1 MEKRILLTECAD
13 ATGLIAK
20 ITDTCFSHGLH
31 VIRQDQF
38 ASREDSKFFMRSV
51 LEGDFANSGEIISE
65 IKAKLPEGAKV
76 SLNDLRRR
84 RLCVLVTKEAGE
96 AGGFPEKIAAA
107 RAAGVRTVV
116 IRRPVEHGVSLEEI
130 LQEVRKLSSRE

>member
-1 MEKRILLTECAD
+1 MTASLLACERAGVPHRNVVAMYGPFSQEMNEAILRQFRID
-13 ATGLIAK
+13 W
-20 ITDTCFSHGLH
+20 
-31 VIRQDQF
+31 
-38 ASREDSKFFMRSV
+38 
-51 LEGDFANSGEIISE
+51 
-65 IKAKLPEGAKV
+65 
-76 SLNDLRRR
+76 
-84 RLCVLVTKEAGE
+84 LVTKEAGE